1 MTSRQKRIVAI
12 LAMANIVVM
21 LALIG
26 LVTRGSGTGPSP
38 RPSYQTPTP
47 LQEACQRQAV
57 QLLADAGLGGTVTLA
72 PQGTDSVPSTP
83 EWSLRFHIAYPLAP
97 GEMVN
102 ADTGDAPADVERAS
116 VDVDHASV
124 DVEHS
129 SADVERS
136 SEAAQSVWTAFDVA
150 LALQE
155 QDAQC
160 AIFSQVDVTVL
171 VQDSQTGTRISASAR
186 TADLVAFHA
195 GELSEDDFIDRVTYV
210 TSAVGGE

>member
-102 ADTGDAPADVERAS
+102 ADTGGA
-116 VDVDHASV
+116 
-124 DVEHS
+124 

-186 TADLVAFHA
+186 TADLVSFHA